1 VNEIEN
7 RERRNKTMSKT
18 EDLLRAAFAGESQ
31 TNRRYLAFAAK
42 ADQEGYPQ
50 VARLFRGA
58 AESETVHAHNYL
70 RALKGIRSTRENLQ
84 EAISVETAAYKERYP
99 EMIKVAKEEGN
110 KEAETFFRYALESE
124 RIHAQLMQ
132 ELLDTLESSRDNF
145 SYHVCPGCGHT
156 AEKEPPKACPVCGGA
171 AGSYIKTD

>member
-1 VNEIEN
+1 
-7 RERRNKTMSKT
+7 MSKT

-124 RIHAQLMQ
+124 RIHAQLLQ
-132 ELLDTLESSRDNF
+132 KLLDTLETSPDNY
-145 SYHVCPGCGHT
+145 SYQVCPGCGHT